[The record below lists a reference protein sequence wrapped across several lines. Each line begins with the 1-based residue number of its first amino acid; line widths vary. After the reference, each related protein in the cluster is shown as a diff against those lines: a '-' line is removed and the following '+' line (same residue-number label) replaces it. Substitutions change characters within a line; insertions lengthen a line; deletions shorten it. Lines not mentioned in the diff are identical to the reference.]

1 MSTEDDEP
9 FTMDSPEFSTL
20 KELDKR
26 IDDILIN
33 AKDPKGGYIC
43 NICNKKT
50 RNRGHLKEHIEIHFE
65 LSFKCNSCERIM
77 KSRNSM
83 RVHISR
89 VCPWYNLELCS
100 DEEEK

>member
-43 NICNKKT
+43 NFCHRQFK
-50 RNRGHLKEHIEIHFE
+50 
-65 LSFKCNSCERIM
+65 FKCYLESHRKTCGKPEKELKDFDM
-77 KSRNSM
+77 KDLRLLVQHAKTKFNF
-83 RVHISR
+83 
-89 VCPWYNLELCS
+89 
-100 DEEEK
+100 